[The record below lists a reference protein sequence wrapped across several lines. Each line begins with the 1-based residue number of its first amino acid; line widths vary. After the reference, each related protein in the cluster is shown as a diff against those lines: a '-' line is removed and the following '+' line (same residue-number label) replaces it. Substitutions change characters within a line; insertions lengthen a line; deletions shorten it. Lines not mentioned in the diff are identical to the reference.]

1 MTNSY
6 DPARDQNVPT
16 STEVMSQA
24 RGAVEVTPDD
34 DNDLE
39 IYAKA
44 LYIGSAGSVAVIP
57 VNNDDDQVV
66 IFENHPVGYMPVQVR
81 RVMDTD
87 TTASGIV
94 ALLVNANVV

>member
-6 DPARDQNVPT
+6 DASKDQNVPT

-24 RGAVEVTPDD
+24 RGAAEVTPDD
-34 DNDLE
+34 DNDLP

-44 LYIGSAGSVAVIP
+44 LYIGVAGDLAIIP
-57 VNNDDDQVV
+57 VTNDDDQVI
-66 IFENHPVGYMPVQVR
+66 IFPNHPVGYCPVQVR
-81 RVMDTD
+81 RVMQTD
-87 TTASGIV
+87 TSAEGIV